1 MSEMLVFERFL
12 FDRTSFQLRMVPS
25 LGGPTRC
32 QPLRGRK
39 PCVAITVLTIGPRCS
54 SSHSI
59 DFLEPLSNAVS
70 GLHRGW
76 RLPSPATS
84 QSARKDS
91 RKYLFIIMIRSLNAL
106 MKLMNGAARAKCI
119 RSKGRRRQDESAELH
134 NDRRNPKTSSF
145 SKLIIQ
151 HLPGVLSLLLI
162 GHLATNVLKVLF
174 VSNSQQPLFRGK

>member
-1 MSEMLVFERFL
+1 MKQASTE
-12 FDRTSFQLRMVPS
+12 DGVPA

-39 PCVAITVLTIGPRCS
+39 PCVAITVLTIGPRRS
-54 SSHSI
+54 SSHSV
-59 DFLEPLSNAVS
+59 DSLEPLSNVVS

-106 MKLMNGAARAKCI
+106 MKLMNGAARARCI
-119 RSKGRRRQDESAELH
+119 RSKDMRRQDENAELH
-134 NDRRNPKTSSF
+134 NDSRNPKTSSS
-145 SKLIIQ
+145 SKLLNIQ
-151 HLPGVLSLLLI
+151 HLLGYYFSSLLGI
-162 GHLATNVLKVLF
+162 SHQR
-174 VSNSQQPLFRGK
+174 S

>member
-1 MSEMLVFERFL
+1 
-12 FDRTSFQLRMVPS
+12 

-39 PCVAITVLTIGPRCS
+39 PCVAITVPTIGPRRS

-91 RKYLFIIMIRSLNAL
+91 RQYLFIIMIRSLNAL

-119 RSKGRRRQDESAELH
+119 RSKDRRRQDESAELH
-134 NDRRNPKTSSF
+134 NERRNPKTSFF

-151 HLPGVLSLLLI
+151 HLLGYYLSSLLGISQPTFLKFCLFQTPSNHSS
-162 GHLATNVLKVLF
+162 GENKHSYPVRSRSSLRHL
-174 VSNSQQPLFRGK
+174 G